1 MALRGS
7 APWEVVIV
15 LVTTFLVG
23 ALLLT
28 VFDPVFQDI
37 IASAFWDPTTT
48 TTGDLLDW
56 ASAAI
61 TFTAFILLLGI
72 LSRAWIWTRR
82 AG

>member
-1 MALRGS
+1 MVRGS
-7 APWEVVIV
+7 APWELTIV

-28 VFDPVFQDI
+28 VLDPVWQDV
-37 IASAFWDPTTT
+37 IASGFWDATTT
-48 TTGDLLDW
+48 TTGRMLDW
-56 ASAAI
+56 FAAGI
-61 TFTAFILLLGI
+61 SFVAFFLLLGI